1 MTDRY
6 AVIGNPISHSKS
18 PLIHGEFARQT
29 GQDMSYVPLLA
40 PPDGFA
46 AAVKDFISQ
55 GGKGMNVTLPFKE
68 EAFHLAGKNI
78 SVRASEAEAVNTLR
92 FDDGLIVG
100 ENTDGSGLIKDI
112 QQNLRQAALTGRRI
126 LLLGAGGAARG
137 AISALLTLKPAL
149 LTVANRTFGKARA
162 LEQRFARHGNIQ
174 ASEYAGLEGKKYNLV
189 INATSAS
196 IAGELPPLPAALFAR
211 GALAYDLMYSKELTP
226 FLRFAKQQGAGT
238 LADGTGMLVEQAA
251 DSFYFWRGVRPDT
264 RPVIA
269 KLKG

>member
-6 AVIGNPISHSKS
+6 AVIGNPIAHSKS
-18 PLIHGEFARQT
+18 PLIHAEFARQT
-29 GQDMSYVPLLA
+29 SQDMSYVPLLA
-40 PPDGFA
+40 PPDGFIG
-46 AAVKDFISQ
+46 AVKDFINQ

-78 SVRASEAEAVNTLR
+78 SVRAAEAEAVNTLR

-100 ENTDGSGLIKDI
+100 ENTDGAGLIKDI
-112 QQNLRQAALTGRRI
+112 QQNLRQSALAGKRF

-137 AISALLTLKPAL
+137 VIPALFTLKPAL
-149 LTVANRTFGKARA
+149 LTMANRTIGKARA
-162 LEQRFARHGNIQ
+162 LEQHFARHGNIQ
-174 ASEYAGLEGKKYNLV
+174 ASEYGGLKGKKYDLV

-196 IAGELPPLPAALFAR
+196 MTGELPPLPAALFAP

-226 FLRFAKQQGAGT
+226 FLRFAQQHGAGK
-238 LADGTGMLVEQAA
+238 LADGIGMLVEQAA
-251 DSFYFWRGVRPDT
+251 ESFYFWRGVRPDT
-264 RPVIA
+264 RQVIA